1 MSKVFSIIF
10 FYALFLPAFQNSS
23 NLLASNSK
31 LKIEETQMHNQITRW
46 AFLNLMSFVKYDKLD
61 ADGLPVNLELL
72 NGTENISFRFNK
84 SKNEEIIYRY
94 KLYGQDTIW
103 KYCTN
108 SSWVKFDNLKN
119 GRYCFVLQEIINN
132 KVNQV
137 IKFHFY
143 NNLNF
148 YFLRGD
154 FVNFIISLLL
164 IWGIIKMK

>member
-31 LKIEETQMHNQITRW
+31 LKIEETQIHNQITRW

-94 KLYGQDTIW
+94 KFYGQDTIW

-108 SSWVKFDNLKN
+108 SPWVKFDKLKN

>member
-1 MSKVFSIIF
+1 MSKVFSVIF
-10 FYALFLPAFQNSS
+10 FYALFLTAFQNSS

-31 LKIEETQMHNQITRW
+31 LKIEETQIHNQIAEWPSLKLLTYC
-46 AFLNLMSFVKYDKLD
+46 KYDKLD

-94 KLYGQDTIW
+94 KFYGQDTIW

-108 SSWVKFDNLKN
+108 SPWVKFDNLKN

-137 IKFHFY
+137 IKFYFF
-143 NNLNF
+143 NNLNLVNKVSDTIA
-148 YFLRGD
+148 YFL
-154 FVNFIISLLL
+154 SLLL